1 MNMIVPSGDV
11 VLFPG
16 DQMLAIGTS
25 AQLESL
31 RNMMASAVAPETQD
45 SVSRFKIEPEI
56 LTEDSFL
63 TGKTLRGTNLR
74 KYHCMVISVL
84 RDSKFITNPEP
95 DFRFQVGDTVWI
107 AGNIS
112 ELETV

>member
-1 MNMIVPSGDV
+1 MIVPSGDV
-11 VLFPG
+11 MLFPG
-16 DQMLAIGTS
+16 DQMLAVGTS

-31 RNMMASAVAPETQD
+31 RNMMECAVAPEATRE
-45 SVSRFKIEPEI
+45 SGSAFKIEPET
-56 LTEDSFL
+56 LTDDSFL

-107 AGNIS
+107 AGNVS